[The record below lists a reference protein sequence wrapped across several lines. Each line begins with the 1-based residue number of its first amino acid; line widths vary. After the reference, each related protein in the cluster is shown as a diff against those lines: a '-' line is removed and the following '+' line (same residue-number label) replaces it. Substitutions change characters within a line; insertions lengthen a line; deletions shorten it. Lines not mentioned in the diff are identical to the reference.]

1 MPEGTGVGSVYLDF
15 VVRNTVAQQIRDIT
29 SQAAAQA
36 QKGFEAAGKASG
48 DAMQRAFSGGYNKT
62 LEKARVKVRELES
75 QFDSLG
81 SKMDGMRQ
89 SAKGMFKGLKDPGRA
104 ADQFL
109 GNDKAFNAL
118 TAQQEAVSQKL
129 LQAQEVLRIET
140 EAASAKAAQ
149 AQQRAQEKMA
159 AAAERSKARQEAA
172 EAKVAAAEERARQ
185 RAVAAAERA
194 EAKKTAAAERAAAAE
209 KRAQAQAA
217 RESEKQWQKAT
228 KGIRGLF
235 KTVGSTMKATFL
247 TAGLYAFFRAMKS
260 LMSGAAGQSKE
271 FSAAL
276 EGVKSNL
283 RTAFAPILDAV
294 LPALTAL
301 MQGLANAT
309 RAVAAFIASIF
320 GQTFAQAEAAGK
332 KLQSV
337 SSAAGGAA
345 KRANATLGIDELNV
359 VDPSGSGGGGG
370 ASAAIADTGEE
381 MTGLKPLEAFWARF
395 KELMAPSIAAWSAAW
410 DQIQGKAVEVWP
422 RVQAA
427 AQNLWDTGLKPLGD
441 YLLTDFA
448 PSVAN
453 AFSEAFAPITG
464 DVISAKLQMFADF
477 FVWACGIVTDAVNSV
492 LLPALNLVKHI
503 WTGLM
508 DGIKAT
514 WEQYGEPICDGVVE
528 AFNWILDILQSLW
541 DTAVKPFL
549 QYCIEKGTELWDQT
563 LKPLW
568 DNFVGMAAD
577 IIQYILTWWN
587 EVLLPFINWIVQVF
601 GPYWEKIFEGV
612 VNVVKYVVQ
621 RIGDS
626 INIAITLFRGLLQFF
641 TAVFRGDWDGAW
653 EAVQNTVVK
662 VWDGIKNA
670 IRNTVNGI
678 IDIVNGMIAGVC
690 AGINAI
696 LRAVSSVAGKL
707 GFDISPHVTPP
718 QIPHLAQGGY
728 VAANTPQLALIGD
741 NKREG
746 EIVAPE
752 SKIAEAVAAGMAGG
766 LNGAELLALLGQ
778 MLEILRALLEKDESI
793 TIGDDV
799 IGRAVGRYERN
810 RGIPVGGAFA
820 DAY

>member
-1 MPEGTGVGSVYLDF
+1 M
-15 VVRNTVAQQIRDIT
+15 
-29 SQAAAQA
+29 
-36 QKGFEAAGKASG
+36 
-48 DAMQRAFSGGYNKT
+48 
-62 LEKARVKVRELES
+62 
-75 QFDSLG
+75 
-81 SKMDGMRQ
+81 
-89 SAKGMFKGLKDPGRA
+89 
-104 ADQFL
+104 
-109 GNDKAFNAL
+109 
-118 TAQQEAVSQKL
+118 
-129 LQAQEVLRIET
+129 
-140 EAASAKAAQ
+140 
-149 AQQRAQEKMA
+149 
-159 AAAERSKARQEAA
+159 
-172 EAKVAAAEERARQ
+172 
-185 RAVAAAERA
+185 
-194 EAKKTAAAERAAAAE
+194 
-209 KRAQAQAA
+209 
-217 RESEKQWQKAT
+217 
-228 KGIRGLF
+228 
-235 KTVGSTMKATFL
+235 
-247 TAGLYAFFRAMKS
+247 
-260 LMSGAAGQSKE
+260 
-271 FSAAL
+271 
-276 EGVKSNL
+276 
-283 RTAFAPILDAV
+283 
-294 LPALTAL
+294 
-301 MQGLANAT
+301 
-309 RAVAAFIASIF
+309 
-320 GQTFAQAEAAGK
+320 
-332 KLQSV
+332 

-359 VDPSGSGGGGG
+359 VDPGGSGGGGG

-381 MTGLKPLEAFWARF
+381 MTGLMKPLEAFWARF

-410 DQIQGKAVEVWP
+410 DQIQSKAVEVWP

-427 AQNLWDTGLKPLGD
+427 AQNLWDAGLKPLGS

-492 LLPALNLVKHI
+492 LIPALNLVKHI

-508 DGIKAT
+508 EGIKAT
-514 WEQYGEPICDGVVE
+514 WEQYGKPICDGVVE
-528 AFNWILDILQSLW
+528 AFNWILAILQSLW

-678 IDIVNGMIAGVC
+678 IDIVNGMIAGIC

-707 GFDISPHVTPP
+707 GFDISPQVTPP

>member
-172 EAKVAAAEERARQ
+172 EAKAAAAEERARQ

-345 KRANATLGIDELNV
+345 KKANATLGIDELNV
-359 VDPSGSGGGGG
+359 VDPGGGGGGGG

-381 MTGLKPLEAFWARF
+381 MTGLMKPLEAFWARF

-448 PSVAN
+448 PSVVN

-464 DVISAKLQMFADF
+464 DAISAKLQMFADF

-528 AFNWILDILQSLW
+528 AFNWILTILQSLW

-577 IIQYILTWWN
+577 IIQRILTWRN

-601 GPYWEKIFEGV
+601 GPYWEKSFEGV

-626 INIAITLFRGLLQFF
+626 INIAITRFRGLLQFF

-678 IDIVNGMIAGVC
+678 IDIVNGMIAGIC

-707 GFDISPHVTPP
+707 GFDILPQVTPP

-778 MLEILRALLEKDESI
+778 MLEILRALLEKDERI
-793 TIGDDV
+793 TIGDDT
-799 IGRAVGRYERN
+799 IYRSYERGKQA
-810 RGIPVGGAFA
+810 RGRRVVGNPALL
-820 DAY
+820 

>member
-48 DAMQRAFSGGYNKT
+48 DAIQRAFSGGYNKT

-172 EAKVAAAEERARQ
+172 EAKAAAAEERARQ

-276 EGVKSNL
+276 ESVKNNL

-337 SSAAGGAA
+337 SSAAGGA
-345 KRANATLGIDELNV
+345 
-359 VDPSGSGGGGG
+359 GGG
-370 ASAAIADTGEE
+370 ASAAIADTGKE
-381 MTGLKPLEAFWARF
+381 MTGLMKPLEAFWARF

-678 IDIVNGMIAGVC
+678 IDIVNGMIAGIC

-707 GFDISPHVTPP
+707 GFDISPQVTPP

-793 TIGDDV
+793 TIGDDT
-799 IGRAVGRYERN
+799 IYRSYERGKQA
-810 RGIPVGGAFA
+810 RGRRVVGNPALL
-820 DAY
+820 

>member
-1 MPEGTGVGSVYLDF
+1 MPEGTCVGSVYLDF

-89 SAKGMFKGLKDPGRA
+89 NAKGMFKGLKDPGRA

-345 KRANATLGIDELNV
+345 KKANATLGIDELNV
-359 VDPSGSGGGGG
+359 VDPDGSGGGGG

-381 MTGLKPLEAFWARF
+381 MTGLMNPLEAFWARF

-410 DQIQGKAVEVWP
+410 DQIQSKAVEVWP

-427 AQNLWDTGLKPLGD
+427 AQNLWDAGLKPLGS

-464 DVISAKLQMFADF
+464 DVISTYLQLRADD
-477 FVWACGIVTDAVNSV
+477 FVFWCGLITDAIQSV
-492 LLPALNLVKHI
+492 LLPALELVKHI

-508 DGIKAT
+508 DGIKTT
-514 WEQYGEPICDGVVE
+514 WEQYGKPICDGVVE
-528 AFNWILDILQSLW
+528 AFNWILAVLQNLW
-541 DTAVKPFL
+541 DIVVKPFL

-568 DNFVGMAAD
+568 DNFLGLVAD
-577 IIQYILTWWN
+577 ISSCVLTFWN
-587 EVLLPFINWIVQVF
+587 NVLMPLLNWIVQVF
-601 GPYWEKIFEGV
+601 GPYWEKIYEGV
-612 VNVVKYVVQ
+612 VNVVKYAVQ

-678 IDIVNGMIAGVC
+678 IDIVNGMIAGIC

-707 GFDISPHVTPP
+707 GFDISPQVTPP

-793 TIGDDV
+793 TIGDDT
-799 IGRAVGRYERN
+799 IYRSYERGKQA
-810 RGIPVGGAFA
+810 RGGRVVGNPALL
-820 DAY
+820 

>member
-1 MPEGTGVGSVYLDF
+1 MPEGTCVGSVYLDF

-48 DAMQRAFSGGYNKT
+48 DAIQRAFSGGYNKT

-172 EAKVAAAEERARQ
+172 EAKAAAAEERARQ

-209 KRAQAQAA
+209 KRAQARAA

-247 TAGLYAFFRAMKS
+247 TAGLYAFFGAMKS

-345 KRANATLGIDELNV
+345 KKANGTLGIDELNV
-359 VDPSGSGGGGG
+359 VDPGGSGGGGG
-370 ASAAIADTGEE
+370 ASAEE
-381 MTGLKPLEAFWARF
+381 MTGLMKPLEAFWARF

-577 IIQYILTWWN
+577 IIQYILTRWN

-641 TAVFRGDWDGAW
+641 TAVFRGGWDGAW

-670 IRNTVNGI
+670 IRNTVNRI
-678 IDIVNGMIAGVC
+678 IDIVNGMIAGIC

-707 GFDISPHVTPP
+707 GFDISPQVTPP

-793 TIGDDV
+793 TIGDDT
-799 IGRAVGRYERN
+799 IYRSYERGKQA
-810 RGIPVGGAFA
+810 RGRRVVGNPALL
-820 DAY
+820 

>member
-172 EAKVAAAEERARQ
+172 EAK
-185 RAVAAAERA
+185 
-194 EAKKTAAAERAAAAE
+194 AAAAE

-345 KRANATLGIDELNV
+345 KKANATLGIDELNV
-359 VDPSGSGGGGG
+359 VDQGGSGGGGG

-381 MTGLKPLEAFWARF
+381 MTGLMKPLEAFWARF

-427 AQNLWDTGLKPLGD
+427 AQNLWDTGLKPLGN

-464 DVISAKLQMFADF
+464 DVISTYLQLRADD
-477 FVWACGIVTDAVNSV
+477 FVFWCGLITDAIQSV
-492 LLPALNLVKHI
+492 LLPALELVKHI

-508 DGIKAT
+508 DGIKTT
-514 WEQYGEPICDGVVE
+514 WEQYGKPICDGVVE
-528 AFNWILDILQSLW
+528 AFNWILAVLQSLW
-541 DTAVKPFL
+541 DIVVKPFL
-549 QYCIEKGTELWDQT
+549 QYCIEKGTEFWNQT

-568 DNFVGMAAD
+568 DNFLGLVAD
-577 IIQYILTWWN
+577 ISSCVLTFWN
-587 EVLLPFINWIVQVF
+587 NVLMPLLNWIVQVF
-601 GPYWEKIFEGV
+601 GPYWEKIYEGV
-612 VNVVKYVVQ
+612 VNVVKYAVQ

-707 GFDISPHVTPP
+707 GFDISPQVTPP

-793 TIGDDV
+793 TIGDDT
-799 IGRAVGRYERN
+799 IYRSYERGKQA
-810 RGIPVGGAFA
+810 RGRRVVGNPALL
-820 DAY
+820 

>member
-62 LEKARVKVRELES
+62 LEKARVKVREL
-75 QFDSLG
+75 DSLG

-89 SAKGMFKGLKDPGRA
+89 NAKGMFKGLKDPGRA

-172 EAKVAAAEERARQ
+172 EAKAAAAEERARQ

-217 RESEKQWQKAT
+217 RDSEKQWQKAT

-276 EGVKSNL
+276 EGVKNNL

-345 KRANATLGIDELNV
+345 KKVNATLGIDELNV
-359 VDPSGSGGGGG
+359 VDPGGDGGGGG

-381 MTGLKPLEAFWARF
+381 MTGLMKPLEAFWARF
-395 KELMAPSIAAWSAAW
+395 
-410 DQIQGKAVEVWP
+410 
-422 RVQAA
+422 
-427 AQNLWDTGLKPLGD
+427 
-441 YLLTDFA
+441 
-448 PSVAN
+448 
-453 AFSEAFAPITG
+453 
-464 DVISAKLQMFADF
+464 
-477 FVWACGIVTDAVNSV
+477 
-492 LLPALNLVKHI
+492 
-503 WTGLM
+503 
-508 DGIKAT
+508 GIKIS
-514 WEQYGEPICDGVVE
+514 GGVR
-528 AFNWILDILQSLW
+528 
-541 DTAVKPFL
+541 TA
-549 QYCIEKGTELWDQT
+549 EDARRTET
-563 LKPLW
+563 
-568 DNFVGMAAD
+568 
-577 IIQYILTWWN
+577 
-587 EVLLPFINWIVQVF
+587 
-601 GPYWEKIFEGV
+601 
-612 VNVVKYVVQ
+612 
-621 RIGDS
+621 
-626 INIAITLFRGLLQFF
+626 
-641 TAVFRGDWDGAW
+641 
-653 EAVQNTVVK
+653 
-662 VWDGIKNA
+662 
-670 IRNTVNGI
+670 
-678 IDIVNGMIAGVC
+678 
-690 AGINAI
+690 
-696 LRAVSSVAGKL
+696 
-707 GFDISPHVTPP
+707 
-718 QIPHLAQGGY
+718 
-728 VAANTPQLALIGD
+728 
-741 NKREG
+741 
-746 EIVAPE
+746 
-752 SKIAEAVAAGMAGG
+752 
-766 LNGAELLALLGQ
+766 
-778 MLEILRALLEKDESI
+778 
-793 TIGDDV
+793 
-799 IGRAVGRYERN
+799 
-810 RGIPVGGAFA
+810 
-820 DAY
+820 

>member
-172 EAKVAAAEERARQ
+172 EAKAAAAEERARQ

-345 KRANATLGIDELNV
+345 KKANATLGIDELNV
-359 VDPSGSGGGGG
+359 VDPGGGGGGGG

-381 MTGLKPLEAFWARF
+381 MTGLMKPLEAFWARF

-464 DVISAKLQMFADF
+464 DAISAKLQMFADF

-528 AFNWILDILQSLW
+528 AFNWILTILQSLW

-601 GPYWEKIFEGV
+601 GPYWEKSFEGV

-678 IDIVNGMIAGVC
+678 IDIVNGMIAGIC

-707 GFDISPHVTPP
+707 GFDILPQVTPP

-778 MLEILRALLEKDESI
+778 MLEILRALLEKDERI
-793 TIGDDV
+793 TIGDDT
-799 IGRAVGRYERN
+799 IYRSYERGKQA
-810 RGIPVGGAFA
+810 RGRRVVGNPALL
-820 DAY
+820 

>member
-159 AAAERSKARQEAA
+159 AAAERSTARQEAA
-172 EAKVAAAEERARQ
+172 EAKAAAAEERARQ

-345 KRANATLGIDELNV
+345 KKANATLGIDELNV
-359 VDPSGSGGGGG
+359 VDPGGGGGGGG

-381 MTGLKPLEAFWARF
+381 MTGLMKPLEAFWARF

-464 DVISAKLQMFADF
+464 DAISAKLQMFADF

-528 AFNWILDILQSLW
+528 AFNWILTILQSLW

-601 GPYWEKIFEGV
+601 GPYWEKSFEGV

-678 IDIVNGMIAGVC
+678 IDIVNGMIAGIC

-707 GFDISPHVTPP
+707 GFDILPQVTPP

-778 MLEILRALLEKDESI
+778 MLEILRALLEKDERI
-793 TIGDDV
+793 TIGDDT
-799 IGRAVGRYERN
+799 IYRSYERGKQA
-810 RGIPVGGAFA
+810 RGRRVVGNPALL
-820 DAY
+820 

>member
-1 MPEGTGVGSVYLDF
+1 M
-15 VVRNTVAQQIRDIT
+15 
-29 SQAAAQA
+29 
-36 QKGFEAAGKASG
+36 
-48 DAMQRAFSGGYNKT
+48 
-62 LEKARVKVRELES
+62 
-75 QFDSLG
+75 
-81 SKMDGMRQ
+81 
-89 SAKGMFKGLKDPGRA
+89 
-104 ADQFL
+104 
-109 GNDKAFNAL
+109 
-118 TAQQEAVSQKL
+118 
-129 LQAQEVLRIET
+129 
-140 EAASAKAAQ
+140 
-149 AQQRAQEKMA
+149 
-159 AAAERSKARQEAA
+159 
-172 EAKVAAAEERARQ
+172 
-185 RAVAAAERA
+185 
-194 EAKKTAAAERAAAAE
+194 
-209 KRAQAQAA
+209 
-217 RESEKQWQKAT
+217 
-228 KGIRGLF
+228 
-235 KTVGSTMKATFL
+235 
-247 TAGLYAFFRAMKS
+247 
-260 LMSGAAGQSKE
+260 
-271 FSAAL
+271 
-276 EGVKSNL
+276 
-283 RTAFAPILDAV
+283 
-294 LPALTAL
+294 
-301 MQGLANAT
+301 
-309 RAVAAFIASIF
+309 
-320 GQTFAQAEAAGK
+320 
-332 KLQSV
+332 

-345 KRANATLGIDELNV
+345 KKANATLGIDELNV
-359 VDPSGSGGGGG
+359 VDPGGGGGGGG

-381 MTGLKPLEAFWARF
+381 MTGLMKPLEAFWARF

-678 IDIVNGMIAGVC
+678 IDIVNGMIAGIC

-707 GFDISPHVTPP
+707 GFDISPQVTPP

-793 TIGDDV
+793 TIGDDT
-799 IGRAVGRYERN
+799 IYRSYERGKQA
-810 RGIPVGGAFA
+810 RGRRVVGNPALL
-820 DAY
+820 